1 MIYDMQTC
9 IKHIARCMTK
19 ANELMK
25 STDARLDPAQ
35 VREHVQPVQPVQPY
49 YKPVLYSLYSLYS
62 LYDCTECTEN

>member
-9 IKHIARCMTK
+9 IKHIDRCMTK

-35 VREHVQPVQPVQPY
+35 VREPVQPVQPY
-49 YKPVLYSLYSLYS
+49 YKPVLYSLYSLY
-62 LYDCTECTEN
+62 DCTECTEK